1 LSAEAAGG
9 VTQSAR
15 TDLASDGLTGIQPD
29 PRAYINALAAINLDR
44 KPRGLIQKTQR
55 RQKRSQRA
63 IL

>member
-1 LSAEAAGG
+1 LSAEAPGG

-15 TDLASDGLTGIQPD
+15 TDLASDGLTGVRPD
-29 PRAYINALAAINLDR
+29 PRAYINAVAASNLDR
-44 KPRGLIQKTQR
+44 QPRGLILKTRR